1 MEEGGLK
8 AATRSKEDTS
18 PIVGPLVQEM
28 WKRNQLPS
36 QGATVG
42 AVSLGKSQLG
52 LESERNMRKKRVS
65 CLFIEFQRH
74 RGRILSSGIRDGV
87 I

>member
-1 MEEGGLK
+1 
-8 AATRSKEDTS
+8 
-18 PIVGPLVQEM
+18 M

-36 QGATVG
+36 QGAMVG
-42 AVSLGKSQLG
+42 AVSLGKGQLG

-74 RGRILSSGIRDGV
+74 RGRILSSRKG
-87 I
+87 